1 MVEISRELELEVE
14 SKEVPEL
21 LQSHYKTLTDEESL
35 LMGEQ
40 NSGFLR
46 RNLLL
51 VKLLS
56 LINSISL

>member
-51 VKLLS
+51 VKLL
-56 LINSISL
+56 